1 MTISVL
7 PLKPYDRQQVNAF
20 LSFSFRIYREY
31 PLWVPPL
38 EFEVR
43 QVLSPGKHPLY
54 RYAQPAFFL
63 ARDTQGNPIGRLAKA
78 SMTPQFPAPYSK
90 PPSIGRASAS

>member
-38 EFEVR
+38 EFGAKFSR
-43 QVLSPGKHPLY
+43 Q
-54 RYAQPAFFL
+54 A
-63 ARDTQGNPIGRLAKA
+63 NI
-78 SMTPQFPAPYSK
+78 
-90 PPSIGRASAS
+90 PSIAMRNQPSFSPAIRKGILSAALPKHQ